1 MLPQSVM
8 PNFHFQLPKP
18 QLDWSSV
25 NHRGHVSDYTQQKQG
40 ADKMILEP
48 NAQPSIYQ
56 DYYSILP

>member
-1 MLPQSVM
+1 M